1 MKIYLIR
8 HGQTTGD
15 VEGLY
20 GGTYDDQLS
29 KKGIKQV
36 EKLASGLKDKGIEI
50 IFSSPYSR
58 AKETAEI
65 LSKALKIR
73 VEIKDDLR
81 ERNVYSFMSG
91 QPIKEMNEKHPEEV
105 AKLQDYKQAIADA
118 EEYDDFKKR
127 VLAAIN
133 EAAASAHETIGVV
146 THGGPIRC
154 FYREVLNPGNEIVP
168 KDCGVLEIEYQD
180 KHYRLITLE

>member
-8 HGQTTGD
+8 HGETTGD
-15 VEGLY
+15 VKGLY
-20 GGTYDDQLS
+20 GGTYDDHLS
-29 KKGIKQV
+29 KKGIGQV
-36 EKLASGLKDKGIEI
+36 KKLAQKLDKNIEI
-50 IFSSPYSR
+50 IFSSPYLR

-65 LSKALKIR
+65 LSKSLKVP

-91 QPIKEMNEKHPEEV
+91 QPIEEMTKKHPEEV

-118 EEYDDFKKR
+118 EGYEDFMKR
-127 VLAAIN
+127 VLAAID
-133 EAAASAHETIGVV
+133 EAASSTHQTIAIV

-168 KDCGVLEIEYQD
+168 KDCEVLEIDHQD
-180 KHYRLITLE
+180 KQYQLIK